1 MNRLAEYSKYGI
13 IAEVENVYKKPI
25 IYIQL
30 IVFIGLV
37 SAIFVLLNQQSHKE
51 NTNKNKSIIIN
62 FDQVDLDR
70 VDEMVKRFNEGKG
83 DNLMIISP
91 TIDSGPLIHDVNSN
105 GKEIHWIVDNTR
117 DAWAGT
123 DKGKTEFVCK
133 SISMNERDDEFFDV
147 ELSKCN
153 NFKEDEQLRLI
164 SFRKEI
170 L

>member
-1 MNRLAEYSKYGI
+1 M
-13 IAEVENVYKKPI
+13 EVEIVKYKKTI
-25 IYIQL
+25 NYIQI

-37 SAIFVLLNQQSHKE
+37 SVIFVLINQQSHKE

-70 VDEMVKRFNEGKG
+70 VDEMVNRFNEGKG
-83 DNLMIISP
+83 DNLMIVS
-91 TIDSGPLIHDVNSN
+91 TTVEGGPIIHDVNSN

-117 DAWAGT
+117 DAWS
-123 DKGKTEFVCK
+123 DQGKTEYVCK
-133 SISMNERDDEFFDV
+133 SIRMNERDNEFLDV

-164 SFRKEI
+164 SFRKE
-170 L
+170 LL